1 MHMPTSRQLVLYY
14 FTECPYCQRVLQ
26 VIRDHQISGIET
38 RNIRENPVNKETL
51 IQIGGKSQVP
61 CLVIDG
67 VPLYESNDIIN
78 WLKKEWVS

>member
-1 MHMPTSRQLVLYY
+1 VAAKR

>member
-1 MHMPTSRQLVLYY
+1 MPTSRQLVLYY

>member
-1 MHMPTSRQLVLYY
+1 MPTSRQLVLYY

-78 WLKKEWVS
+78 WLKKECVS

>member
-1 MHMPTSRQLVLYY
+1 MPTSRQLVLYY

-26 VIRDHQISGIET
+26 VIREHQMSGIET
-38 RNIRENPVNKETL
+38 RNIRENPLHKETL
-51 IQIGGKSQVP
+51 IQIGGKGQVP